1 MTREKELECVI
12 SDLSA
17 ECREQRDEITAL
29 KAQLA
34 ECKKDAQRYQF
45 VRNNTNSDE
54 IGIAIFDNDERD
66 WIFTHDGFEIDEAI
80 DAAIAQKEEA

>member
-17 ECREQRDEITAL
+17 ECREQRDEIASL

-34 ECKKDAQRYQF
+34 ECKKFIKEVSEQTPEKPDYWSSCSQCERNISDAE
-45 VRNNTNSDE
+45 DL
-54 IGIAIFDNDERD
+54 I
-66 WIFTHDGFEIDEAI
+66 EA
-80 DAAIAQKEEA
+80 